1 MLSLIVTMY
10 DYNQKFASS
19 SSLPF
24 NLSNPIR
31 LIPLLRYEIISQK
44 PFSLLCLIGSAR
56 CSVSF
61 VYQVKFH
68 ERQILSKCR
77 NLQSSKKPN
86 RCLIFFTSSK
96 REREKGKER
105 KCISSSNAIFNMKTS
120 FFQSDSDSTH
130 E

>member
-44 PFSLLCLIGSAR
+44 PFSLLSLIGSAR
-56 CSVSF
+56 
-61 VYQVKFH
+61 FH
-68 ERQILSKCR
+68 S
-77 NLQSSKKPN
+77 
-86 RCLIFFTSSK
+86 LI
-96 REREKGKER
+96 R
-105 KCISSSNAIFNMKTS
+105 
-120 FFQSDSDSTH
+120 
-130 E
+130 